1 MRGIVSADCVDHV
14 VVAGPPPCHGG
25 YADALAAVGDPRVVL
40 VSGAGDRI
48 ESARLA
54 LRAAKPATQDVV
66 LVHDAT
72 RPFTP
77 AESIRGVVD
86 AVRAGAPVAVPV
98 EPVTDTVKVVGA
110 DGVITRTTDRE
121 SLRRAQSPR
130 GFAADFLS
138 RTDLAKALGFVG
150 VSVRTVSGHPNGIRV
165 STAFERTVAEAL
177 LEGRE

>member
-1 MRGIVSADCVDHV
+1 MHE
-14 VVAGPPPCHGG
+14 P
-25 YADALAAVGDPRVVL
+25 
-40 VSGAGDRI
+40 
-48 ESARLA
+48 
-54 LRAAKPATQDVV
+54 
-66 LVHDAT
+66 T

-77 AESIRGVVD
+77 AESIRAVV
-86 AVRAGAPVAVPV
+86 AALRSGAPAAVPV

-150 VSVRTVSGHPNGIRV
+150 VSVRTVPGHPNGIRV